1 MNHTPPSD
9 ESIDRLLSEFLK
21 AQMPQPWPAAPAT
34 AATSEPSVLV
44 ASRAGATEAPRN
56 QPAVPRDTSAR
67 SRFTLAAS
75 VALLLGTCWTLSN
88 GFQSGDRPAT
98 GPNGSNGP
106 GVNLHDTTAEGKG
119 GLPGAIANEKDKK
132 GNPPVKVDNPFGP

>member
-21 AQMPQPWPAAPAT
+21 AQLPQPWPAAPAT
-34 AATSEPSVLV
+34 AASEPSVLV
-44 ASRAGATEAPRN
+44 ADRAGAAEAPRN
-56 QPAVPRDTSAR
+56 QPAPRDTTAR

-88 GFQSGDRPAT
+88 GFQAGDRPAT
-98 GPNGSNGP
+98 GTNGNGP
-106 GVNLHDTTAEGKG
+106 GISLNGTTADGKD
-119 GLPGAIANEKDKK
+119 GLPGAVAKEKDKT

>member
-34 AATSEPSVLV
+34 ATSEPSVLV
-44 ASRAGATEAPRN
+44 ASRAGATDAPRN
-56 QPAVPRDTSAR
+56 QPAAPRDTSAR

-88 GFQSGDRPAT
+88 GFQSGDRPAA
-98 GPNGSNGP
+98 GGSNGNA
-106 GVNLHDTTAEGKG
+106 VDANKFSADGKG